1 MTNRIKRYQ
10 NRYVSKKS
18 LSVLVFSLLS
28 LVFGCF
34 LIFSPSASA
43 RHRSQVLGET
53 TVSSDLSIPPT
64 TEGPG
69 IFLPD
74 SPLFFLDELKQNIR
88 LLLAFSP
95 QTRAKVHTAIAGE
108 RLAELQF
115 MLAKN
120 NEERIKFAL
129 SEVSDN
135 LKKAANDLTQARL
148 KGKDVKLLAKTI
160 NELIKDK
167 RKKLSFLE
175 EQAQGELKAQVKA
188 AKEAL
193 KAAKIEVEDNL
204 PEDELENEIE
214 DDLEDELED
223 HVRVASDSARGLE
236 HAIDVLERL
245 ASQAGERQET
255 RREEALRHAIE
266 VKNEA
271 LIKQQEKAL
280 ELEHKKQERLL
291 KAKEKF
297 IEKTREALRK
307 AHEAAREFQKD
318 QDEINE
324 NDGASENSGSSS
336 SSDSKENSGS
346 GSSGSGRSGSS
357 GSDDDK

>member
-1 MTNRIKRYQ
+1 M
-10 NRYVSKKS
+10 
-18 LSVLVFSLLS
+18 
-28 LVFGCF
+28 
-34 LIFSPSASA
+34 
-43 RHRSQVLGET
+43 GET
-53 TVSSDLSIPPT
+53 TVSSDLSIPST

-69 IFLPD
+69 ILLPD

-204 PEDELENEIE
+204 PE